1 MKIYINKNR
10 LRSAARAFTLIELTV
25 MALVGT
31 LIASMSL
38 VLFNTQVTSFQIIRT
53 QDFLIHEAPQ
63 ITNTLNQVIPRA
75 NFFRLY
81 ADPANVVTGTSPV
94 ITDANTLVLEFSNI
108 ANAAQAAEAAE
119 NDLAPVQTTRFGVI
133 TFDPAG
139 NLRYYNVANLAS
151 FNRTATPAGPAGPA
165 TPASP
170 SWIISS
176 QVTNVQFFVDQGV
189 LRTQITGSNGS
200 QFTHSSTT
208 QR

>member
-1 MKIYINKNR
+1 MKIYFNKNR
-10 LRSAARAFTLIELTV
+10 LRSVARAFTLIELTV

-81 ADPANVVTGTSPV
+81 ANPANVATGTAPV
-94 ITDANTLVLEFSNI
+94 ITGANTLVLEFKNISNS
-108 ANAAQAAEAAE
+108 ARVDAGNQTQA
-119 NDLAPVQTTRFGVI
+119 QTTRFGVI
-133 TFDPAG
+133 TIDPTTN
-139 NLRYYNVANLAS
+139 NLNYYNVADP
-151 FNRTATPAGPAGPA
+151 TAFDITQ
-165 TPASP
+165 P
-170 SWIISS
+170 SWVIST
-176 QVTNVQFFVDQGV
+176 QVSSVLFFVQSGV
-189 LRTQITGSNGS
+189 LRTQITAPNGS

>member
-38 VLFNTQVTSFQIIRT
+38 ILFNTQVTSFQIIRT

-75 NFFRLY
+75 SFFRLY
-81 ADPANVVTGTSPV
+81 DTPANVSTGNSPV
-94 ITDANTLVLEFSNI
+94 IANANTLVLEFRNI
-108 ANAAQAAEAAE
+108 ANAAQDNQA
-119 NDLAPVQTTRFGVI
+119 QTTRFGVI

-151 FNRTATPAGPAGPA
+151 FNRTAIPATPATPAGPAIPA
-165 TPASP
+165 TPVSP

-189 LRTQITGSNGS
+189 LRTQITSSNGS

>member
-1 MKIYINKNR
+1 MKIYLTKNR
-10 LRSAARAFTLIELTV
+10 LHSVAKAFTLIELTV

-53 QDFLIHEAPQ
+53 QDFLVHEAPQ

-75 NFFRLY
+75 SFFRLY
-81 ADPANVVTGTSPV
+81 DTPANVSTGNSPV
-94 ITDANTLVLEFSNI
+94 IANANTLVLEFRNI
-108 ANAAQAAEAAE
+108 ANSAQAAEAAQ
-119 NDLAPVQTTRFGVI
+119 NGLDPVQTTRFGVI
-133 TFDPAG
+133 TIDPTSN
-139 NLRYYNVANLAS
+139 NLNYYNVADPSA
-151 FNRTATPAGPAGPA
+151 FNINT
-165 TPASP
+165 P
-170 SWIISS
+170 SWVISS
-176 QVTNVQFFVDQGV
+176 QVSGVQFFVDQGV